1 MLKAAVTA
9 LFVSDLHLA
18 PQRPAMAAAFSR
30 LLRTEARSAQRL
42 YILGD
47 LFDYWI
53 GDDDLADPFHA
64 AVASDLSALAGCGC
78 AVHFMPGNRDFLLGQ
93 RFAQAAGMTI
103 LPDPTRIELAGAPTL
118 LLHGDTLCLD
128 DVDYL
133 AFRAKVH
140 DAAWQAHFLS
150 QPIDERR
157 AAALQLRADS
167 ESSQKA
173 KAQAIM
179 DVAPR
184 AVEREFREYGCTR
197 MIHGHTH
204 RPARHE
210 HRIDGRLCER
220 WVLADWYRRGSYLRC
235 DDRGCRAVLQ
245 D

>member
-1 MLKAAVTA
+1 LQAI
-9 LFVSDLHLA
+9 FVSDLHLA
-18 PQRPAMAAAFSR
+18 AQRPAMVAAFSH
-30 LLRTEARSAQRL
+30 LLRTDARRASQF

-53 GDDDLADPFHA
+53 GDDDLADPLHA
-64 AVASDLSALAGCGC
+64 EVATELKALATSGCRVC
-78 AVHFMPGNRDFLLGQ
+78 FMPGNRDFLLGS
-93 RFAQAAGMTI
+93 RFAQAAGMHI
-103 LPDPTRIELAGAPTL
+103 LPDPTRIELAGRATL

-128 DVDYL
+128 DMDYL

-140 DAAWQAHFLS
+140 DAAWQRHFLS
-150 QPIDERR
+150 QPLEQRR
-157 AAALQLRADS
+157 ATALQLRGDS
-167 ESSQKA
+167 ESSQRHKSVE
-173 KAQAIM
+173 IM

-184 AVEREFREYGCTR
+184 AVEQAFRDHRCTR

-210 HRIDGRLCER
+210 YRIDGELCER

-235 DDRGCRAVLQ
+235 DADGCRNVTL